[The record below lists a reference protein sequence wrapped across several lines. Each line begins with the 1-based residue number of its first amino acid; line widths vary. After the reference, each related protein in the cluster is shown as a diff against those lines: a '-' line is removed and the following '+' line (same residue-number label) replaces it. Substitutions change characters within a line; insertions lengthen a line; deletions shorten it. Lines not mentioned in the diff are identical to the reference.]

1 MAETREHLTP
11 EERADRQRRLV
22 EVGGLV
28 FGETWK
34 ASMAREI
41 KAVTGRE
48 PPVKTVD
55 AWASGAKPVP
65 AWASEAV
72 RRVAEKAVAELRERA
87 HRLKKLTGPRREL
100 TPEQEARADAECR
113 ALVGSRTADELFQ
126 EAIEDAGRQ
135 HAESIT
141 GPHP

>member
-1 MAETREHLTP
+1 MAETREHATP
-11 EERADRQRRLV
+11 EERADRQRRLI
-22 EVGGLV
+22 EVGTLV
-28 FGETWK
+28 FGASWK

-72 RRVAEKAVAELRERA
+72 RRVAEKAVVELRERA

-113 ALVGSRTADELFQ
+113 ALVDSRTEEEVFQ
-126 EAIEDAGRQ
+126 EAIEDAGRR
-135 HAESIT
+135 HVEYIT
-141 GPHP
+141 DSAP